1 MSRVRANTSRQIAP
15 TPRDS
20 FRDSSLKRR
29 CSGVGGRL
37 SSSIKPAMRPITVW
51 APQATTTPSPRPRV
65 TGQPMKARQR
75 RSERGV
81 SRPGA
86 GGSQAWAVFSAGRDS
101 PLREDSSQR
110 RSKTDSSRR
119 SAGTTSPASSS
130 TTSPTTSFRPGMI
143 TTSPSR
149 RTRASSAVSRD
160 RAAAARSARPSW
172 NRESAALA
180 STTPPMM
187 AASVHSPRKEES
199 RAESSSTVTMGSVS
213 WPRKRCSR
221 EGGGTAGSRFSP
233 CFRSRAAAWARL
245 SPCRLLPVA
254 ARASSAVIR

>member
-37 SSSIKPAMRPITVW
+37 SSSINPAIRPITAW

-81 SRPGA
+81 SLPGA
-86 GGSQAWAVFSAGRDS
+86 GGGQAAADFSAGRAS

-110 RSKTDSSRR
+110 RSKAESNLR

-130 TTSPTTSFRPGMI
+130 TTSPTTSSRPGTI
-143 TTSPSR
+143 RTSPCR
-149 RTRASSAVSRD
+149 RTRASSAVR
-160 RAAAARSARPSW
+160 RAKAAVARSARPSW
-172 NRESAALA
+172 NRERAAFA
-180 STTPPMM
+180 STTPAMM
-187 AASVHSPRKEES
+187 AASVHSPRKEDS
-199 RAESSSTVTMGSVS
+199 RAESSSTMTMGSVS

-221 EGGGTAGSRFSP
+221 EGGGAAGSRFSP

-254 ARASSAVIR
+254 ASASSAVIR